1 MYCVGQGSGRR
12 SPTTPSIPP
21 LRGTRPVTSGL
32 PQPRACT
39 CVTPTSPASALGE
52 PSINCIDISRAPP
65 PNPHQAWT
73 AALAITD
80 EASPLALRS
89 IRNRL
94 RTAMHRRCQSLVV
107 EACRDGGAGVRAM
120 DYHAG
125 ILARDLPETALH
137 ATSRSRTTPPSAA
150 RLTLGFAR
158 GREVT
163 RGTTNHP
170 SINGLQGV
178 RGSNPLSS
186 TRHNATSTPALS
198 ALCQR
203 FARKRGP
210 WPLEHS
216 LC

>member
-1 MYCVGQGSGRR
+1 MCDTDKSCISSWRTLHQLHRR
-12 SPTTPSIPP
+12 
-21 LRGTRPVTSGL
+21 LARTS
-32 PQPRACT
+32 
-39 CVTPTSPASALGE
+39 
-52 PSINCIDISRAPP
+52 

-94 RTAMHRRCQSLVV
+94 STAMHRRCQSLGV

-137 ATSRSRTTPPSAA
+137 ATSRSRTTPPSTA
-150 RLTLGFAR
+150 RLILGFAR
-158 GREVT
+158 GREVMW
-163 RGTTNHP
+163 GTTNHP
-170 SINGLQGV
+170 SINGMQGV
-178 RGSNPLSS
+178 KGSNPLSS
-186 TRHNATSTPALS
+186 TRHNAISTPALN
-198 ALCQR
+198 AICQR

>member
-1 MYCVGQGSGRR
+1 MCDTDKSCISSWRTLHQLHRR
-12 SPTTPSIPP
+12 
-21 LRGTRPVTSGL
+21 LARTS
-32 PQPRACT
+32 
-39 CVTPTSPASALGE
+39 
-52 PSINCIDISRAPP
+52 

-94 RTAMHRRCQSLVV
+94 STAMHRRCQSLGV

-137 ATSRSRTTPPSAA
+137 ATSRSRTTPPSTA
-150 RLTLGFAR
+150 RLILGLR
-158 GREVT
+158 GDVRLRGGPRTT
-163 RGTTNHP
+163 RASMACKGSRVQIPSAPPGTT
-170 SINGLQGV
+170 
-178 RGSNPLSS
+178 PL
-186 TRHNATSTPALS
+186 PLP
-198 ALCQR
+198 LCAP
-203 FARKRGP
+203 FARKRGS